1 MTADKRQRSET
12 LLSPVALVSMLAL
25 AGCNSSGS
33 DDPSPAPVQG
43 NSPPVISGS
52 PPPSVVAGNEYS
64 FTPTASDPDGDALTF
79 SIEGR
84 PGWASFDSASGRLSG
99 TPEAGDIGPY
109 DGISIAASDG
119 NASDSL
125 AFSITVTQTG
135 DRSVTLSWRA
145 PTMNTDGTALTNLA
159 GYNIYYGVNRGD
171 YTEEIHIDSP
181 GVTTRVVENLS
192 PDTWYFVATA
202 FNTEGVESD
211 FSTVAEVIV
220 N

>member
-1 MTADKRQRSET
+1 MTAHKGQRSEN
-12 LLSPVALVSMLAL
+12 LPSSVALVSILAL
-25 AGCNSSGS
+25 AGCNSDGGDASG
-33 DDPSPAPVQG
+33 VTG

-52 PPPSVVAGNEYS
+52 PRPSVVVGNEYS
-64 FTPTASDPDGDALTF
+64 FTPTASDPDGDAISF

-84 PGWASFDSASGRLSG
+84 PGWASFDSATGELFG
-99 TPEAGDIGPY
+99 TPQAGDEGPY

-119 NASDSL
+119 NTSDSL
-125 AFSITVTQTG
+125 AFSVTVTQTG
-135 DRSVTLSWRA
+135 DRSVTLSWQA
-145 PTMNTDGTALTNLA
+145 PTMNTDGSALTNLA
-159 GYNIYYGVNRGD
+159 GYSIYYGVTPGD

-202 FNTEGVESD
+202 FNTEGIESNY
-211 FSTVAEVIV
+211 SGVAEVTV